1 MLQKSLVEIVLRLN
15 AGRKKAIYRRKKCN
29 MLQKSL
35 AEMALRVNIGKK
47 KANLEEICSI
57 CYIIS
62 CIITLI
68 SVDSLLKLIL
78 K

>member
-1 MLQKSLVEIVLRLN
+1 MIAPE
-15 AGRKKAIYRRKKCN
+15 AGLSCFRGFCVFGGEFRREKCN

-35 AEMALRVNIGKK
+35 AEMALRVNVRKK
-47 KANLEEICSI
+47 KASLEEICSI

-68 SVDSLLKLIL
+68 SVDSLLKLIV